1 MNQTAAVISLIK
13 PGSRVAVSYRD
24 TGLYPKTFIGTVEKV
39 YPKFAVVRTTGGY
52 RTTVHVTD
60 YGLVRKAGDGG

>member
-1 MNQTAAVISLIK
+1 MAVVNLK

-24 TGLYPKTFIGTVEKV
+24 SNAGLYPKTFTGVVEKV

-60 YGLVRKAGDGG
+60 YGLVRKAGGAEL